1 MILPQINSP
10 HHQAPKKPAFLIDSL
25 LQEPCQFHRK
35 LRQLIVGGQFLA
47 HPLPRNQSVEVGD
60 NKDDQLWIIQLM
72 ITLIIDHE
80 LLMMLIIIIHIYI
93 YIYQDYY

>member
-1 MILPQINSP
+1 
-10 HHQAPKKPAFLIDSL
+10 
-25 LQEPCQFHRK
+25 
-35 LRQLIVGGQFLA
+35 
-47 HPLPRNQSVEVGD
+47 VEVGD